1 MRWRPH
7 HGSGSRAPRAEGSR
21 RRRDRGGRTVKIAIS
36 GKGGVGKTTL
46 SSSLARMWV
55 EEGRR
60 VVAIDADPDANLAA
74 ALGATPEQTATCVP
88 LSQQDALILERTGA
102 APGKGGMFILNPDV
116 SDIVEKCGI
125 DVGGVTLLRTG
136 TVELGGGGCM
146 CSEGTFLKAFMRHLL
161 LDSEDVAILDMEAG
175 IEHLGRGT
183 AEGVDVFI
191 VVVEPGMR
199 SVQTAHVVRQLAG
212 DIGVR
217 DVVAVG
223 NRVRGPEDI
232 AYLREVLGEIE
243 LIGTL
248 PDSDAVR
255 RADRDGVSPY
265 GTDPEFSEALRTIA
279 SSLIARSGR
288 A

>member
-1 MRWRPH
+1 M
-7 HGSGSRAPRAEGSR
+7 
-21 RRRDRGGRTVKIAIS
+21 KIAIS